1 MGFNREA
8 EGNKFLRRLEEAYGP
23 IPEPMNQ
30 FVAWAISLCT
40 PKNGPQGDLQR
51 DALYVDL
58 LAVLRTQ
65 EQWMSNLLKMRY
77 NEVEAQLLTLFPN
90 RASLACGVRFSLR
103 HLQEAVVT
111 LVVVHRRLELFGEIE
126 AAVEAA

>member
-1 MGFNREA
+1 M
-8 EGNKFLRRLEEAYGP
+8 NK
-23 IPEPMNQ
+23 

-40 PKNGPQGDLQR
+40 PKNGPEVDLQR
-51 DALYVDL
+51 DALYLDL
-58 LAVLRTQ
+58 LSVLPAQ
-65 EQWMSNLLKMRY
+65 EQWMSRLAKAKY

-111 LVVVHRRLELFGEIE
+111 LVAVHCRLELFGEIE

>member
-1 MGFNREA
+1 
-8 EGNKFLRRLEEAYGP
+8 
-23 IPEPMNQ
+23 
-30 FVAWAISLCT
+30 
-40 PKNGPQGDLQR
+40 
-51 DALYVDL
+51 
-58 LAVLRTQ
+58 
-65 EQWMSNLLKMRY
+65 MSNLLKMRY